1 MSYKIF
7 NQFGNVTELTNRNK
21 NIAIRQHQKQNKKE
35 IDLVCF
41 DVEKQVKYKDRS
53 VVTSANLMTRQSELY
68 TPDRASHNDYCKF
81 KRGLQ
86 YRDVVLCNGKVINI
100 PIPVTSGSGSRGSKF

>member
-1 MSYKIF
+1 MSYKQ
-7 NQFGNVTELTNRNK
+7 N
-21 NIAIRQHQKQNKKE
+21 ADRQYQKQNKKE

-41 DVEKQVKYKDRS
+41 DVEKQVKYRDRS

-86 YRDVVLCNGKVINI
+86 YRDVVLCSGKVINI
-100 PIPVTSGSGSRGSKF
+100 PVPVTTGSGSRGSKF

>member
-1 MSYKIF
+1 MSYKQ
-7 NQFGNVTELTNRNK
+7 N
-21 NIAIRQHQKQNKKE
+21 ADRQYQKQNKKE

-41 DVEKQVKYKDRS
+41 DVEKQVKYRDRS

-100 PIPVTSGSGSRGSKF
+100 PVPVTTGSGSRGSKF

>member
-1 MSYKIF
+1 MSYKQ
-7 NQFGNVTELTNRNK
+7 NADMQY
-21 NIAIRQHQKQNKKE
+21 QKQNRKE

-41 DVEKQVKYKDRS
+41 DVEKQVKYRDRS

-68 TPDRASHNDYCKF
+68 TPDRTSHNDYCKF

-86 YRDVVLCNGKVINI
+86 YRDVVLCNGTVISL
-100 PIPVTSGSGSRGSKF
+100 PIPVTTGSGSRGSTF

>member
-1 MSYKIF
+1 MSYKQ
-7 NQFGNVTELTNRNK
+7 NAKE
-21 NIAIRQHQKQNKKE
+21 QHQKQNQKE

-53 VVTSANLMTRQSELY
+53 IITSANLMARQSELY
-68 TPDRASHNDYCKF
+68 KPDRVSHNDYCKF

>member
-1 MSYKIF
+1 MSYKQ
-7 NQFGNVTELTNRNK
+7 N
-21 NIAIRQHQKQNKKE
+21 ADRQYQKQNKKE

-100 PIPVTSGSGSRGSKF
+100 PVPVTTGSGSRGSKF

>member
-1 MSYKIF
+1 MSYKQ
-7 NQFGNVTELTNRNK
+7 N
-21 NIAIRQHQKQNKKE
+21 ADRQYQKQNKKE

-41 DVEKQVKYKDRS
+41 DVEKQVKYRDRS

>member
-1 MSYKIF
+1 MSYKQ
-7 NQFGNVTELTNRNK
+7 NADMQY
-21 NIAIRQHQKQNKKE
+21 QKQNRKE

-41 DVEKQVKYKDRS
+41 DVEKQVKYRDRS

-86 YRDVVLCNGKVINI
+86 YRDVVLCNGTVISL
-100 PIPVTSGSGSRGSKF
+100 PIPVTTGSGSRGSKF

>member
-1 MSYKIF
+1 MSYKQ
-7 NQFGNVTELTNRNK
+7 N
-21 NIAIRQHQKQNKKE
+21 ADRQYQKQNKKE

-41 DVEKQVKYKDRS
+41 DVEKQVKYRDRS

-86 YRDVVLCNGKVINI
+86 YRDIVLCNGTVINI
-100 PIPVTSGSGSRGSKF
+100 PVPIKKGSGSRGSKF

>member
-1 MSYKIF
+1 MSYKQ
-7 NQFGNVTELTNRNK
+7 N
-21 NIAIRQHQKQNKKE
+21 ADRQYQKQNKKE

-41 DVEKQVKYKDRS
+41 DVEKQVKYRDRS

-86 YRDVVLCNGKVINI
+86 YRDVVLCNGKVLNI
-100 PIPVTSGSGSRGSKF
+100 PVPVTTGSGSRGSKF